1 MLEWKYLFSIS
12 SYLFLSFISLHS
24 CILVLTGDSGQT
36 LDIVSVLSLI
46 FDHQTVSVILE
57 LTFSL

>member
-24 CILVLTGDSGQT
+24 CILVLTGDLGQT